1 MSKVQEK
8 ETEMEKLRQLK
19 SELQNMMFDLEKEK
33 STANELRDKL
43 DAKELATEQLD
54 QKSKS
59 LQRKLDI
66 EVSNKQDLKSELD
79 ELKSSSTSIQVV
91 VIFFESD
98 CFSYCGPENLSQS
111 ENFVKSYR
119 SVSLRLFLHIFT
131 IFIMVRKFRKNSV
144 QKKRLVNSNKIYFTN
159 FYLITFPNNKN
170 TVLFFLRLIH

>member
-33 STANELRDKL
+33 SAANELRDKL

-91 VIFFESD
+91 VIF
-98 CFSYCGPENLSQS
+98 L
-111 ENFVKSYR
+111 KKT
-119 SVSLRLFLHIFT
+119 LFT
-131 IFIMVRKFRKNSV
+131 
-144 QKKRLVNSNKIYFTN
+144 KKKE
-159 FYLITFPNNKN
+159 
-170 TVLFFLRLIH
+170 FFLNQIVSHIVGRKICPSPKNL

>member
-33 STANELRDKL
+33 SAANELRDKL

-91 VIFFESD
+91 VIFFRKTLFTKKE
-98 CFSYCGPENLSQS
+98 
-111 ENFVKSYR
+111 
-119 SVSLRLFLHIFT
+119 LFLKQIVSHI
-131 IFIMVRKFRKNSV
+131 VGRKICPSP
-144 QKKRLVNSNKIYFTN
+144 KI
-159 FYLITFPNNKN
+159 L
-170 TVLFFLRLIH
+170 

>member
-33 STANELRDKL
+33 SAANELRDKL

-91 VIFFESD
+91 VIKKKKH
-98 CFSYCGPENLSQS
+98 FSRKKKRIFCETDCGPEILSQS
-111 ENFVKSYR
+111 EKFMKWCSHW
-119 SVSLRLFLHIFT
+119 SIFT
-131 IFIMVRKFRKNSV
+131 
-144 QKKRLVNSNKIYFTN
+144 
-159 FYLITFPNNKN
+159 
-170 TVLFFLRLIH
+170 

>member
-33 STANELRDKL
+33 SAANELRDKL

-111 ENFVKSYR
+111 DKFVKSLDQFHCDHFCIY
-119 SVSLRLFLHIFT
+119 T
-131 IFIMVRKFRKNSV
+131 QNS
-144 QKKRLVNSNKIYFTN
+144 I
-159 FYLITFPNNKN
+159 
-170 TVLFFLRLIH
+170 

>member
-91 VIFFESD
+91 VIFFRKTLFTKKE
-98 CFSYCGPENLSQS
+98 
-111 ENFVKSYR
+111 
-119 SVSLRLFLHIFT
+119 LFLKQIVSHI
-131 IFIMVRKFRKNSV
+131 VGRKICPSPKN
-144 QKKRLVNSNKIYFTN
+144 L
-159 FYLITFPNNKN
+159 
-170 TVLFFLRLIH
+170 

>member
-19 SELQNMMFDLEKEK
+19 SELHNMMFDLEKEK

-91 VIFFESD
+91 VIFFRKTLFTKKE
-98 CFSYCGPENLSQS
+98 
-111 ENFVKSYR
+111 
-119 SVSLRLFLHIFT
+119 LFLKQIVSHI
-131 IFIMVRKFRKNSV
+131 VGRKICPSPKN
-144 QKKRLVNSNKIYFTN
+144 L
-159 FYLITFPNNKN
+159 
-170 TVLFFLRLIH
+170 

>member
-91 VIFFESD
+91 VIFF
-98 CFSYCGPENLSQS
+98 
-111 ENFVKSYR
+111 KKT
-119 SVSLRLFLHIFT
+119 LF
-131 IFIMVRKFRKNSV
+131 M
-144 QKKRLVNSNKIYFTN
+144 KKRI
-159 FYLITFPNNKN
+159 
-170 TVLFFLRLIH
+170 FF

>member
-33 STANELRDKL
+33 SAANELRDKL

-79 ELKSSSTSIQVV
+79 ELKSSSMSIQVV
-91 VIFFESD
+91 VI
-98 CFSYCGPENLSQS
+98 
-111 ENFVKSYR
+111 
-119 SVSLRLFLHIFT
+119 LFKKT
-131 IFIMVRKFRKNSV
+131 IST
-144 QKKRLVNSNKIYFTN
+144 KKRIFFNQIVSHIVGRKIC
-159 FYLITFPNNKN
+159 PSPKN
-170 TVLFFLRLIH
+170 L

>member
-33 STANELRDKL
+33 SAANELRDKL

-91 VIFFESD
+91 VI
-98 CFSYCGPENLSQS
+98 
-111 ENFVKSYR
+111 
-119 SVSLRLFLHIFT
+119 LFKKTLFT
-131 IFIMVRKFRKNSV
+131 
-144 QKKRLVNSNKIYFTN
+144 KKKE
-159 FYLITFPNNKN
+159 
-170 TVLFFLRLIH
+170 FFLNQIVSHIVGRKICPCPKNL

>member
-33 STANELRDKL
+33 SAANELRDKL

-91 VIFFESD
+91 VIFFKKTLFTKKRFFFESD

-111 ENFVKSYR
+111 EKFVKSLDQFHCDHFCIY
-119 SVSLRLFLHIFT
+119 T
-131 IFIMVRKFRKNSV
+131 QNS
-144 QKKRLVNSNKIYFTN
+144 I
-159 FYLITFPNNKN
+159 
-170 TVLFFLRLIH
+170 

>member
-33 STANELRDKL
+33 SAANELRDKL

-91 VIFFESD
+91 VIF
-98 CFSYCGPENLSQS
+98 L
-111 ENFVKSYR
+111 KKT
-119 SVSLRLFLHIFT
+119 LFT
-131 IFIMVRKFRKNSV
+131 
-144 QKKRLVNSNKIYFTN
+144 KKKE
-159 FYLITFPNNKN
+159 
-170 TVLFFLRLIH
+170 FFLKQIVSHIVGRKICPSPKNL

>member
-33 STANELRDKL
+33 SAANELRDKL

-91 VIFFESD
+91 VIFFRKTLFTKKE
-98 CFSYCGPENLSQS
+98 
-111 ENFVKSYR
+111 
-119 SVSLRLFLHIFT
+119 LFLKQIVSHI
-131 IFIMVRKFRKNSV
+131 VGRKICPSPKN
-144 QKKRLVNSNKIYFTN
+144 L
-159 FYLITFPNNKN
+159 
-170 TVLFFLRLIH
+170 